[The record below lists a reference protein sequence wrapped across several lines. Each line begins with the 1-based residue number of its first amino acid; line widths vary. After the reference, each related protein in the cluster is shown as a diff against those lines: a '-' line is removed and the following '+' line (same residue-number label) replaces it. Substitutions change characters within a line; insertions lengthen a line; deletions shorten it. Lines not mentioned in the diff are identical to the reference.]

1 MKNIAIC
8 YGENAI
14 KISDS
19 YCSGPSTHAYTTSS
33 HLTPSIQNAV
43 TCVYRVKLSTEK
55 TQFLIS
61 LTWSNLLNQGFAIS
75 IRDNPFPSSKF
86 SRSSRV
92 LRKEKGTTAF
102 ESGGLRVEVFWD
114 LSRAKYDSG
123 PEPVAGFYVVVVVN
137 SELSLILGDIEQE
150 LEVKKRVSDTR
161 ISEFSLVSRSEN
173 LSGKTVYST
182 RAQFCETGSCHDI
195 LIKCSGEDGMA
206 ASMKN
211 PVLSVY
217 IDKKNVIE
225 VKRLQWN
232 FRGNQT
238 IFLDGL
244 LVDMMWDV
252 HDWFFSPSTGCAV
265 FMFRTRSGLD
275 SRLWLEE
282 KSLEQNQQE
291 KIGFSLLIS
300 ACKNPD

>member
-33 HLTPSIQNAV
+33 HLTPSIQNAH
-43 TCVYRVKLSTEK
+43 KFKSP
-55 TQFLIS
+55 TQGEGHDS
-61 LTWSNLLNQGFAIS
+61 L
-75 IRDNPFPSSKF
+75 
-86 SRSSRV
+86 
-92 LRKEKGTTAF
+92 

-114 LSRAKYDSG
+114 LSRAKYEAG
-123 PEPVAGFYVVVVVN
+123 PEPVTGFYVVVVVN

-150 LEVKKRVSDTR
+150 LEVKKRVSDKR
-161 ISEFSLVSRSEN
+161 VSEFSLISRSEN
-173 LSGKTVYST
+173 LSGKTAYST
-182 RAQFCETGSCHDI
+182 RAQFCETGTCHDI
-195 LIKCSGEDGMA
+195 LIKCSREDGAA

-291 KIGFSLLIS
+291 KVGFSLLIS

>member
-8 YGENAI
+8 YSENAI

-33 HLTPSIQNAV
+33 HLTPAIQNAV

-55 TQFLIS
+55 TQFPIR

-75 IRDNPFPSSKF
+75 VSK
-86 SRSSRV
+86 SSRV

-137 SELSLILGDIEQE
+137 SEVSLILGDIEQE

-161 ISEFSLVSRSEN
+161 VSEFSLVSRSEN

-182 RAQFCETGSCHDI
+182 RARFCETGACHDI
-195 LIKCSGEDGMA
+195 LIKCSAEDGT

-217 IDKKNVIE
+217 MDKKSVIE

-252 HDWFFSPSTGCAV
+252 HDWFFSPSTGCGV

-291 KIGFSLLIS
+291 KVGFSLLIS